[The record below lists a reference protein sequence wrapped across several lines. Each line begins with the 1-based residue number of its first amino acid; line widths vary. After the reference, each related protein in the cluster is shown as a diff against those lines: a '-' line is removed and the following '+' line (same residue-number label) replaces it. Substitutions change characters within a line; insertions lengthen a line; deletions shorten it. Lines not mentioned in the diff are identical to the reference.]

1 MYTLG
6 AGRILIKSII
16 IVCLLNLFAWK
27 ASWAHRTGENE
38 KKNDK
43 IKKSVQTSSA
53 CGLTNKPNIIH
64 CNSYYIYGKFHVHS
78 IKLYKVDFANAT
90 MMSLGFVKL
99 SMHLKYPYTF
109 ENLNEQLG

>member
-16 IVCLLNLFAWK
+16 IVCLLNLMAWK

-38 KKNDK
+38 EEKKKKKDNDK

-53 CGLTNKPNIIH
+53 CD
-64 CNSYYIYGKFHVHS
+64 Y
-78 IKLYKVDFANAT
+78 
-90 MMSLGFVKL
+90 
-99 SMHLKYPYTF
+99 
-109 ENLNEQLG
+109 

>member
-16 IVCLLNLFAWK
+16 IVCLLNLMAWK

-38 KKNDK
+38 KKDNDK

-53 CGLTNKPNIIH
+53 CDMAYVIA
-64 CNSYYIYGKFHVHS
+64 NSIWESF
-78 IKLYKVDFANAT
+78 
-90 MMSLGFVKL
+90 
-99 SMHLKYPYTF
+99 LKY
-109 ENLNEQLG
+109 E